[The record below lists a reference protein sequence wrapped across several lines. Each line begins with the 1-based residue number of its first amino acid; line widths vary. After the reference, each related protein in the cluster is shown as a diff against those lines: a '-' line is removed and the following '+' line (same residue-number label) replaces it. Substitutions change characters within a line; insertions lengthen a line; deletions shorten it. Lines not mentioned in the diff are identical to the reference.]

1 MTRRILCVDDDPRLL
16 SGIRRQ
22 LQDEFDL
29 ETVDGP
35 LKALKLIEEEGP
47 FAVIVSDM
55 RMPEMNGV
63 ELLKQAQILEPDSV
77 RIMLTGNADVQT
89 TMNAVNDGQVFRFLC
104 KPCSTDVLSATLS
117 AGLRQYE
124 LITAERE
131 LVEGTLRGAV
141 QVLSEVLSL
150 VNPTAFGRAARVQR
164 LVRSLAAELGIGLE
178 WDLEIA
184 AMLFPLGYLTV
195 PEEILTMAVSG
206 VTLSPADQNVF
217 EEHAAVAERLLR
229 QIPRLESVAAIVAC
243 QELNYDGSNSPS
255 LLRKEEVP
263 PGARILK
270 VALDF
275 DAAELS
281 TGNPIDALQELE
293 RTPERYAPPVL
304 SALRSVLMTRAEEY
318 SVEISPCDLC
328 DGMILAE
335 DIIMNDDRL
344 LVSKGHEVTTWLRE
358 RIINFDAEGR
368 LPETVRITQPVDVP
382 VLVTQN
388 QTED

>member
-1 MTRRILCVDDDPRLL
+1 MTRRILCVDDDPRVL

-22 LQDEFDL
+22 LQHEFAL
-29 ETVDGP
+29 ETIDHP
-35 LKALKLIEEEGP
+35 LKALELIETDGP

-63 ELLKQAQILEPDSV
+63 ELLQKAQELEPDSV

-104 KPCSTDVLSATLS
+104 KPCSAEVLAGTLH
-117 AGLRQYE
+117 AALRQYE
-124 LITAERE
+124 LVTAERE

-141 QVLSEVLSL
+141 GVLSEVLSL

-164 LVRSLAAELGIGLE
+164 LVRSLAQELEVACE
-178 WDLEIA
+178 WELEIA
-184 AMLFPLGYLTV
+184 SMLFPLGYLTV
-195 PEEILTMAVSG
+195 PEEILAQAISG
-206 VTLSPADQNVF
+206 QELSAADQNVY

-229 QIPRLESVAAIVAC
+229 QIPRLEPVAAIVAC
-243 QELNYDGSNSPS
+243 QELCFDGRNAPS
-255 LLRKEEVP
+255 LLKTEQIPV
-263 PGARILK
+263 GARILK

-275 DAAELS
+275 DAAES
-281 TGNPIDALQELE
+281 SAGNPIDALQQMEQDSG
-293 RTPERYAPPVL
+293 RYEASTL
-304 SALRSVLMTRAEEY
+304 AALRSVLMTRAEEY
-318 SVEISPCDLC
+318 SMEISPCDLC

-335 DIIMNDDRL
+335 DIVMNDDRL

-388 QTED
+388 SLEE